1 MTKSESKTLT
11 DTSPKKIYTD
21 ATEAYEMLHII
32 CLQGNVKQQW
42 DTAMFLSEW
51 PKSKTLIAS
60 SADMDVEQQQLSVER
75 GTAILEG
82 SLAIS
87 YRHTLGIYHPA
98 IVFLGI

>member
-1 MTKSESKTLT
+1 
-11 DTSPKKIYTD
+11 
-21 ATEAYEMLHII
+21 
-32 CLQGNVKQQW
+32 
-42 DTAMFLSEW
+42 MFLSEW

-98 IVFLGI
+98 IVFLGIYPNELKTYVHTKTCTWNTYYSFFHNGQNLEATKLAFSR